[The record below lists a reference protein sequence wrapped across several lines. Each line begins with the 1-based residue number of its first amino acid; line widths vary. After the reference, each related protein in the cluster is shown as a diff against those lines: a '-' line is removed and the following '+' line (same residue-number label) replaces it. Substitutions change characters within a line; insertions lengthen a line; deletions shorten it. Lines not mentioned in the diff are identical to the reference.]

1 MNKLIYLS
9 INKYSA
15 AVFLIIIFL
24 GILTFVTSNEPLI
37 FFSNFIIPDGISYLF
52 YLEKIRQGNTILEV
66 AQEQFPS
73 IPNSA
78 LLWYFY
84 APIIQTSGAI
94 GIFIVNLTLV
104 SIINKF
110 IDPRALFF
118 LPYFLVSAILPSKD
132 LLVLALLI
140 PLVTSLISNQIFL
153 AVAISLALFFI
164 RDGAGITAM
173 VIVASYLT
181 YRHLRLKPSTIAWL
195 AFLVAFFMNSF
206 IPDLLGGGF
215 IYERNLSVSQIYS
228 NQIINSGSILDYP
241 IRVFANISNLS
252 FRQPIFDIDG
262 NLAIYPLSLYISG
275 TSNLAVFILT
285 IKTLSQKNT
294 SNEIR
299 LISLFFLVSIFAIS
313 LSPFVGPRYQLPM
326 TVIVVSY
333 LLSNSF
339 SKKIFYKYFLISLLC
354 SMIAIFLYSFTIGYP
369 APSSPGPIL

>member
-1 MNKLIYLS
+1 LNKLIYLS

-15 AVFLIIIFL
+15 TIFLTIIFL

-84 APIIQTSGAI
+84 APIFQTSGAI

-110 IDPRALFF
+110 IDPRTLIF
-118 LPYFLVSAILPSKD
+118 LPYFIVSAILPSKD

-153 AVAISLALFFI
+153 AMAISLALFFI
-164 RDGAGITAM
+164 RDGAGIIAM

-181 YRHLRLKPSTIAWL
+181 YRHLRLKPGTIAWL
-195 AFLVAFFMNSF
+195 AFLVAFFTNSF
-206 IPDLLGGGF
+206 MPDLLGGSF

-228 NQIINSGSILDYP
+228 NPIINSGSILDYP
-241 IRVFANISNLS
+241 IRVFANVSNLS

-326 TVIVVSY
+326 TVIAVSY

-354 SMIAIFLYSFTIGYP
+354 SMLAILLYSVTIGYP
-369 APSSPGPIL
+369 VPSSPGPIL